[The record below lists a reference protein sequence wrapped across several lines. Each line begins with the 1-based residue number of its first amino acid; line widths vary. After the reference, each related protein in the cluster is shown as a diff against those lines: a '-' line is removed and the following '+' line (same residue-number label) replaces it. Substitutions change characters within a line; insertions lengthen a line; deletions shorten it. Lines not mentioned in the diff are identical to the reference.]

1 MKKIEPKKLNKKPVD
16 WEISERVRN
25 VIKNFAQYSE
35 RSEEAIVGK
44 LIITLLDDEDFIN
57 WAKTRKNNVRLLRE
71 LGLDDDSKNTSN

>member
-16 WEISERVRN
+16 WEISERARN

-35 RSEEAIVGK
+35 RSEEAIAGK

>member
-16 WEISERVRN
+16 WQISERARN

-57 WAKTRKNNVRLLRE
+57 
-71 LGLDDDSKNTSN
+71 